1 MFNVKTRKDI
11 YNESKIDLR
20 TYICGETAIKPYYYA
35 RNGLLHVRYTVD
47 RCMELSP
54 SEAERIKADITSNQ
68 ADKQEI
74 LSSFWS
80 FLEKTV
86 GKPVIFDGIKEAEKH
101 IKKGAVVK

>member
-1 MFNVKTRKDI
+1 MFKVKTKKDI

-20 TYICGETAIKPYYYA
+20 TYICGETSIKPYYYI

-54 SEAERIKADITSNQ
+54 SEIERIKADITAHPS
-68 ADKQEI
+68 DKQKI

-86 GKPVIFDGIKEAEKH
+86 GRAVIFDGIKEAEKR